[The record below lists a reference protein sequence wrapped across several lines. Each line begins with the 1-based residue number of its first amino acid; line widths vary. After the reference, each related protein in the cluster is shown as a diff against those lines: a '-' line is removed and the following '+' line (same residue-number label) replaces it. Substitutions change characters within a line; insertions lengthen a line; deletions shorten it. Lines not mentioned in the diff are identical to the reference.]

1 MSEQKLK
8 EAELIELAPK
18 AIVHLRAQHR
28 AKRLGLLFGAG
39 ISINLGYPRW
49 EALVKKIAAR
59 AEVGAIEI
67 WDRLE
72 AKGAGGRPITRS
84 LASITQML
92 FSEFRERR
100 IVALDLGP
108 SLTFVQERSIKT
120 DWLRLLHE
128 ELYQGLDATARKER
142 LAQHPYLNAFT
153 NIIKQSPLTVTYNFD
168 DTLEQMLALAR
179 SGDESETSRG
189 YEMIDRPN
197 SQFRRRDSVVY
208 HPNGCLPAVFENGA
222 SADVVF
228 ADDSFQDQLISAA
241 NGKYIHLSGHLFRNT
256 CLLIG
261 LSLEDYTL
269 QSLLRQNAVQ
279 NPGNVHY
286 IVQYI
291 AADTARDSDAEAVI
305 FKANFES
312 FGLYTLFL
320 NDEEIRTLATLI
332 EMDTAAF
339 SSRHAKL
346 KPKFVYYMIG
356 SVGAGKSTAA
366 GNFRSLITYDEWIDE
381 RKPDLARPEG
391 EVSTDKIS
399 GLNEWIAEQFHKKNF
414 ALQDCKEGVHVIDR
428 APLDP
433 LTFGP
438 KEDRNKKAKALLE
451 KITGNGALEVAPGHI
466 IQLSASLEEIRIR
479 NSLKHKYWPDDE
491 YEKLLREIEEV
502 YGGLPKSVIC
512 TTGRSAAEVAK
523 HVARI
528 IFLGEYQP
536 VNIQDELSNYAAAAQ
551 TDAQN

>member
-1 MSEQKLK
+1 VSKQK
-8 EAELIELAPK
+8 EAKVIELAPR

-28 AKRLGLLFGAG
+28 AQRLGLLFGAG
-39 ISINLGYPRW
+39 ISIDLGYPRW
-49 EALVKKIAAR
+49 SDLVRKIAQR
-59 AEVGAIEI
+59 PEVGAAEI

-72 AKGAGGRPITRS
+72 KKGAGGRPVTRS
-84 LASITQML
+84 LASVTQML
-92 FSEFRERR
+92 FSEFRKRR
-100 IVALDLGP
+100 IAALNLGA

-128 ELYQGLDATARKER
+128 ELYQGLDRHARKEK
-142 LAQHPYLNAFT
+142 LAKHPYLNAFT
-153 NIIKQSPLTVTYNFD
+153 NIIKRSPLTVTYNFD
-168 DTLEQMLALAR
+168 DTLEQMLAFAR
-179 SGDESETSRG
+179 SDDESETTRG
-189 YEMIDRPN
+189 YEMVDRPN
-197 SQFRRRDSVVY
+197 SQFRRPDSVIY
-208 HPNGCLPAVFENGA
+208 HPNGCLPAVFENGS

-261 LSLEDYTL
+261 LSLEDSTL

-279 NPGNVHY
+279 NPGNIHY
-286 IVQYI
+286 IVQYTSASTPRDPESE
-291 AADTARDSDAEAVI
+291 AAI
-305 FKANFES
+305 FNSNFES

-320 NDEEIRTLATLI
+320 SNEEIKTLATLI
-332 EMDTAAF
+332 EMEPSTFA
-339 SSRHAKL
+339 SRHAKL

-366 GNFRSLITYDEWIDE
+366 GNLRSLITYDEWIDE
-381 RKPDLARPEG
+381 RKPDLAKPEG
-391 EVSTDKIS
+391 EISTEKID

-414 ALQDCKEGVHVIDR
+414 ALQDCKEGIHVVDR

-438 KEDRNKKAKALLE
+438 KEDRGKKAKALLD
-451 KITGNGALEVAPGHI
+451 KITDDGAWDVAPGHI
-466 IQLSASLEEIRIR
+466 IHLSASLEEIRIR

-491 YEKLLREIEEV
+491 YEKLMRDIDEV
-502 YGGLPKSVIC
+502 YGNLPKSVVC
-512 TTGRSAAEVAK
+512 TTGRSSAEVAK

-528 IFLGEYQP
+528 IFLDDYLP
-536 VNIQDELSNYAAAAQ
+536 VNIQDQLAGHAQ
-551 TDAQN
+551 TVNSDVKG

>member
-1 MSEQKLK
+1 MTKSK
-8 EAELIELAPK
+8 EAKVIGLAPK
-18 AIVHLRAQHR
+18 AVVHLRAQHR
-28 AKRLGLLFGAG
+28 AQRLGLLFGAG
-39 ISINLGYPRW
+39 ISIDLGYPRW
-49 EALVKKIAAR
+49 EALVRKIAER
-59 AEVGAIEI
+59 PEVGAAEI
-67 WDRLE
+67 WDRLKE
-72 AKGAGGRPITRS
+72 KGAGGRPITRS
-84 LASITQML
+84 LASVTQLL
-92 FSEFRERR
+92 FSEFRRLR
-100 IVALDLGP
+100 IAELDLGA

-128 ELYQGLDATARKER
+128 ELYQGLDAGARKEKF
-142 LAQHPYLNAFT
+142 LNHPYLNAFT
-153 NIIKQSPLTVTYNFD
+153 NIIKRSPLTVTYNFD

-179 SGDESETSRG
+179 SDGESETTRG

-197 SQFRRRDSVVY
+197 SQFRRPDSVVY

-261 LSLEDYTL
+261 LSLEDSTL

-279 NPGNVHY
+279 NPGNIHY
-286 IVQYI
+286 IVQY
-291 AADTARDSDAEAVI
+291 TSSGSVRDSEAEAVI

-320 NDEEIRTLATLI
+320 SNEEIKTLATLI
-332 EMDTAAF
+332 EMEPATFA
-339 SSRHAKL
+339 SRHAKL

-366 GNFRSLITYDEWIDE
+366 GNLRSLITYDEWIDE
-381 RKPDLARPEG
+381 RKPDLAKPEG
-391 EVSTDKIS
+391 EISTEKID
-399 GLNEWIAEQFHKKNF
+399 GLNNWIAEQFHKKNF
-414 ALQDCKEGVHVIDR
+414 ALQDCKEGIHVVDR

-438 KEDRNKKAKALLE
+438 KEDRGKKAKSLLE
-451 KITGNGALEVAPGHI
+451 KITDEGAWNVAPGHI
-466 IQLSASLEEIRIR
+466 IELSASLEEIRIR

-491 YEKLLREIEEV
+491 YEKLLRDIDEI
-502 YGGLPKSVIC
+502 YGLLPKSVVC

-523 HVARI
+523 HIARI
-528 IFLGEYQP
+528 IFLDDYRP
-536 VNIQDELSNYAAAAQ
+536 VEIQEQLIIHSVAAGS
-551 TDAQN
+551 DA